1 MACLRYDRLPPNFMR
16 ILFTADGARAGF
28 NVVNYRI
35 ILNPPGRACAC
46 LFNFGNVLFLLTF
59 RFILSSE
66 LQESVGTSTIVLLIR
81 VYI

>member
-1 MACLRYDRLPPNFMR
+1 MTDGVPKIRSVAAEFHENLIYSRRRPRR
-16 ILFTADGARAGF
+16 IQCCKLS
-28 NVVNYRI
+28 NYTE
-35 ILNPPGRACAC
+35 RACAC